1 MKSYLSLSVMLFF
14 TTQCP
19 PFNFSYCNCAN
30 LGFKKRL
37 LIIYSHEDTKDSTGS
52 DDVQLTG
59 MWIYW

>member
-1 MKSYLSLSVMLFF
+1 MLIF

-19 PFNFSYCNCAN
+19 PFNFRYCNCAN
-30 LGFKKRL
+30 LGFKKKTSN
-37 LIIYSHEDTKDSTGS
+37 IYSHEDTKDSTGS